1 MMMRTGTLLGVAF
14 LLLASVAI
22 ADVKETEEFS
32 FVIDSGG
39 RISLD
44 NINGDIQITGG
55 AGDQVKITA
64 RKKAGSQEYMDDLK
78 VVIDASSEYIRIE
91 TKRPKSESRW
101 FSWGDSGSGSV
112 SFDLTVPTATN
123 LDTISTVNGSVEI
136 SSVSGLVKAETVNGD
151 LDVSGLVAN
160 VDLETVNGGITAEF
174 DSIGGSQR
182 VSADAVNGKILIRLP
197 ADASARI
204 SAETVN
210 GGIDAEDFGLEPEKG
225 FVGRELDGKLGDG
238 EARISLDTVNGSI
251 RITKK

>member
-1 MMMRTGTLLGVAF
+1 MRTGTLLGVVF
-14 LLLASVAI
+14 LLLASAAI

-55 AGDQVKITA
+55 AGNQVKITA
-64 RKKAGSQEYMDDLK
+64 RKKAGSQEYMEGLK

-91 TKRPKSESRW
+91 TKHPKSESRW
-101 FSWGDSGSGSV
+101 YSWGDNGSGSV

-123 LDTISTVNGSVEI
+123 LDAISTVNGSVEI
-136 SSVSGLVKAETVNGD
+136 SSVSGLVKAETINGD

-182 VSADAVNGKILIRLP
+182 VSADAVNGRILIRLP
-197 ADASARI
+197 GDASARI